1 VRFPLAL
8 AGRAGYTEGVS
19 ASDGEWPE
27 ASANSIAIDIGSRP
41 LLFEIFQDDGREQR
55 GGRITMAQTKE
66 RPPSEAKS
74 PAKATPPNASAP
86 RPSWLSRLRGPLTNA
101 PTANGRPRTGGAIF
115 KSFFGILIWFVASQ
129 LIMYLLILLDSA
141 LKMPGELPPLETTRL
156 FPPNTPLLGWV
167 TPFLLIYGVVVIGLW
182 FLLIR
187 FNLIPRDFF
196 GARAQAEQRARR
208 QGGTTAANTASTGP
222 RKTRAQRRYSDARA
236 QEQAQANA
244 KGGKNG
250 AKPAAK
256 PVARASD
263 APKAS
268 NVSAGSHDEEY
279 DQVRS
284 AERLRR
290 RRESKR

>member
-1 VRFPLAL
+1 
-8 AGRAGYTEGVS
+8 
-19 ASDGEWPE
+19 
-27 ASANSIAIDIGSRP
+27 
-41 LLFEIFQDDGREQR
+41 
-55 GGRITMAQTKE
+55 MAQTKE
-66 RPPSEAKS
+66 RPPSAAKS
-74 PAKATPPNASAP
+74 PVKATPPDASAP
-86 RPSWLSRLRGPLTNA
+86 RPGWLSRLRGPLTNA

-129 LIMYLLILLDSA
+129 LIMYLLIVLDSA
-141 LKMPGELPPLETTRL
+141 LKKPGELPPLEATRL

-208 QGGTTAANTASTGP
+208 QGGTAASNGATTGP
-222 RKTRAQRRYSDARA
+222 RKTRAQRRYSDAHVQA
-236 QEQAQANA
+236 QAQANAKSA

-256 PVARASD
+256 PVAKTSN

-268 NVSAGSHDEEY
+268 SASAGSHDEEY
-279 DQVRS
+279 DVVRS
-284 AERLRR
+284 ADRLRR